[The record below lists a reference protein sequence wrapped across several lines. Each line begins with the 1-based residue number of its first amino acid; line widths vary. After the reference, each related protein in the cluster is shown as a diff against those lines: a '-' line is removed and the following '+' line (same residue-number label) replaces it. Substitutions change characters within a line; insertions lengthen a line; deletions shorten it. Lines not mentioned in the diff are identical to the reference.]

1 MAGMGIDGLASGLD
15 TTTLVNSLITL
26 QAGQQSLLKT
36 KVETTTSLVTA
47 LQALNTRVAS
57 LATAAE
63 TAAKATSWQAYTAT
77 SSSTSVTATASSAAR
92 PSSVSFHVDAL
103 ATAQVSLTAEFVD
116 VAGLLHN
123 AFPPTISV
131 LKADGTIAS
140 VSPAYGN
147 LADVTEAI
155 NAAEDLGIKAVAVKV
170 GSAYRLQITGTDTG
184 ADASFKVFLADEEA
198 VQAAVAAGTEDAL
211 IRLDTVAL
219 QDAQD
224 AQITLWKGVDGVEQ
238 TLNSASNTF
247 AGLLTGV
254 DLTVSA
260 VTGDGEDPVTVT
272 VATDTTAMA
281 KLASD
286 LFSNISVTLTEMSS
300 RLQSTTGEND
310 EGESIL
316 KAGLFSGDTS
326 IRLLQQSLLDAV
338 AGAYGGASTAEAGF
352 GISRAGEVTFDSATF
367 NALLASDPAK
377 AQQILTG
384 MATRLQAVA
393 KTASDPIDGTLTLK
407 VQSQQDAVTDL
418 NKRIT
423 DWDERLEQR
432 RESLMRT
439 YTALETTIQNYQ
451 TQSTWLT
458 QQIAALNAQWSSS

>member
-15 TTTLVNSLITL
+15 TTALIDSLITL
-26 QAGQQSLLKT
+26 QAGQQSLLKV
-36 KVETTTSLVTA
+36 KVEKAGSVVTA

-77 SSSTSVTATASSAAR
+77 SSSTSVTATASSTAR

-103 ATAQVSLTAEFVD
+103 ATAQISLSAEFVD
-116 VAGLLHN
+116 VAELLHDT
-123 AFPPTISV
+123 FPPTISV

-155 NAAEDLGIKAVAVKV
+155 NAAEDLGVKAVAVRV
-170 GSAYRLQITGTDTG
+170 GSTYRLQITGTETG
-184 ADASFKVFLADEEA
+184 EDASFKVFLADEA
-198 VQAAVAAGTEDAL
+198 TVQAAVAAGTEDAL
-211 IRLDTVAL
+211 TRLDTVAL

-238 TLNSASNTF
+238 TVSSATNTF
-247 AGLLTGV
+247 SDLLTGV

-260 VTGDGEDPVTVT
+260 VTGEDGGPVTVT
-272 VATDTTAMA
+272 VAQNTTALA

-286 LFSNISVTLTEMSS
+286 LFSNIAVTLTEMSS
-300 RLQSTTGEND
+300 RLTYTTGEND
-310 EGESIL
+310 EGDSIL

-352 GISRAGEVTFDSATF
+352 GISRTGEVTFDSATF
-367 NALLASDPAK
+367 AELLASDPAR

-384 MATRLQAVA
+384 MATALQTAA

-407 VQSQQDAVTDL
+407 VKAEQDSVTDL
-418 NKRIT
+418 NTRIS
-423 DWDERLEQR
+423 DWDERLERR
-432 RESLMRT
+432 RESLLRT
-439 YTALETTIQNYQ
+439 YTALETTIQGYQ

-458 QQIAALNAQWSSS
+458 QQIATLNAQWTSS